1 MTYDCFECADLYLFS
16 VHVLLHFILCLNIYN
31 KLNIQK
37 LCQQNSRLYGKIIV
51 GTSCNIAHTAV
62 YLCTTYCILYFH
74 TGDFKIIILNFIRY
88 LKHLLIVAYFIFS
101 TNIQFLW
108 GINKI
113 NLNLSILLNWM
124 KIVPF
129 LYYVFDY
136 VDNFADV
143 TDTFYNLLTK
153 V

>member
-1 MTYDCFECADLYLFS
+1 
-16 VHVLLHFILCLNIYN
+16 
-31 KLNIQK
+31 
-37 LCQQNSRLYGKIIV
+37 
-51 GTSCNIAHTAV
+51 
-62 YLCTTYCILYFH
+62 
-74 TGDFKIIILNFIRY
+74 
-88 LKHLLIVAYFIFS
+88 
-101 TNIQFLW
+101 
-108 GINKI
+108 
-113 NLNLSILLNWM
+113 M